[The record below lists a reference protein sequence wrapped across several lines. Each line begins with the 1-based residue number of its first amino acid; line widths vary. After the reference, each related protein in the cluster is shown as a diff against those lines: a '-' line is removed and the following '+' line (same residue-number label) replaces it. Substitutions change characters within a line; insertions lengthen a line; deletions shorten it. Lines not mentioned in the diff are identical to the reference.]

1 MTSRKV
7 RALVILVS
15 AAGFWAC
22 SSESTVDSGPPPA
35 PQATTITLVSGGAQS
50 DTVGHVLPSDVV
62 VRVDDQDG
70 NAMAGQGVSFQ
81 IQSGGGTLDPASA
94 TTDASGTAATSWTL
108 GTTSGGQ
115 QVRAWVTAR
124 SSVSVLVDATATAD
138 VADSVDIEDGD
149 NQIGIISQPLTDS
162 IVVKV
167 FDQYG
172 NGVPGHDVDFAVGSG
187 GTGSVTPQNTTT
199 DANGE
204 AWTSWTLGP
213 EIAVQTVDVDAG
225 GLKND
230 PLSFS
235 AQGTNLTITLI
246 SPDPL
251 VEGQAAWIAGTGFST
266 TPANNTVLVDGVSA
280 TVTASVADTIY
291 FTAPTFDCKPA
302 REVDVRVEVGGI
314 PSLDTP
320 HDIAPAAFV
329 SLAVGEQLLLRDPT
343 DLCFQFEASGTSE
356 EYLIG
361 VQAVGEQMSRLTP
374 VQVVATKDPAAP
386 APPALLP
393 PLLSVPSF
401 GGVDR
406 ESMSPRARRW
416 AAHREAEAELR
427 AMERRIMPRPRG
439 GAYGA
444 AVARGAPR
452 VPPTVNV
459 GDIVPFKFPDLESGD
474 FCNNFFDITT
484 VVKAKSDSSIW
495 LEDIN
500 NPANGFSD
508 AEYVSLSLQLDTL
521 IYAEDVRYLGQPTD
535 LDANDR
541 VVIVVS
547 ERVNR
552 RGGVL
557 GFVVSTDLVPSGS
570 GALECPSSNFGEV
583 YYAKAPDSL
592 GTVDDVYLGSDAIN
606 DAPFLIA
613 HEFAHVIQFSRRL
626 WLVPGAME
634 FPDRWEGEGQ
644 ATFAEEV
651 VGFAYENKSS
661 HQDYGLDVVFNDDD
675 NSDVDWF
682 GQPWFDLS
690 NYFGWLGGSNRTS
703 LGPHECS
710 WLGNSSVTT
719 PCTRGRQHYGTP
731 YNLLRWL
738 SDHLGST
745 FPGGEPGVQRALVN
759 GTVAGF
765 ANFEAELG
773 VDMDTVLAKWAAT
786 LYVDN
791 LIIPADPALDLPS
804 WNMRD
809 IYYGTSVSGR
819 MWPESRLTP
828 AASTFGDFTRT
839 VNVRDASNYYLL
851 VSGAS
856 RPTVAIKART
866 TAGTA
871 LPGHMQYWIVRT
883 Q

>member
-1 MTSRKV
+1 V
-7 RALVILVS
+7 LA
-15 AAGFWAC
+15 
-22 SSESTVDSGPPPA
+22 
-35 PQATTITLVSGGAQS
+35 S
-50 DTVGHVLPSDVV
+50 DLV

-70 NAMAGQGVSFQ
+70 NPMAGQGVDFQ
-81 IQSGGGTLDPASA
+81 IQSGGGTLDPAAA
-94 TTDASGTAATSWTL
+94 TTDASGLAATSWTL
-108 GTTSGGQ
+108 GTTAGGQ
-115 QVRAWVTAR
+115 QIRA
-124 SSVSVLVDATATAD
+124 SVSTQIDVQVLIDATAAAD
-138 VADSVDIEDGD
+138 VADSVDIAHGD
-149 NQIGIISQPLTDS
+149 NQLGIVSRPLFDS
-162 IVVKV
+162 VVVKV

-172 NGVPGHDVDFAVGSG
+172 NGVPGHAVSFTVGSG
-187 GTGSVTPQNTTT
+187 GTGSVIPQDTLTGP
-199 DANGE
+199 DGE
-204 AWTSWTLGP
+204 AWTRWTLGP

-235 AQGTNLTITLI
+235 AQGTNLTITQI

-251 VEGQAAWIAGTGFST
+251 VEGQSAEIAGTGFST
-266 TPANNTVLVDGVSA
+266 TPANNTVLVDGMPA
-280 TVTASVADTIY
+280 TVTASVSDTIY
-291 FTAPTFDCKPA
+291 FTVPTFDCKPA
-302 REVDVRVEVGGI
+302 REVDVQVEVSGI
-314 PSLDTP
+314 PSLATP
-320 HDIAPAAFV
+320 HAVEPAGYL

-343 DLCFQFEASGTSE
+343 DLCFQFRASTPSE

-374 VQVVATKDPAAP
+374 VQVVAEQDPAAP

-393 PLLSVPSF
+393 SLLSVPSM
-401 GGVDR
+401 GGVDPER
-406 ESMSPRARRW
+406 MSPRARRW
-416 AAHREAEAELR
+416 AAHRAAEAELR
-427 AMERRIMPRPRG
+427 DMERRIMPRPPS
-439 GAYGA
+439 GAFA
-444 AVARGAPR
+444 AAAASGPSR
-452 VPPTVNV
+452 VPPDVVV
-459 GDIVPFKFPDLESGD
+459 GQPVAFKFPDVESGD
-474 FCNNFFDITT
+474 FCNNFIDINTI
-484 VVKAKSDSSIW
+484 VKAKSDSSIW
-495 LEDIN
+495 LEDVA

-508 AEYVSLSLQLDTL
+508 AEYISLSLQLDTL
-521 IYAEDVRYLGQPTD
+521 IYAEDVKYLGQPTD
-535 LDANDR
+535 LDANSR
-541 VVIVVS
+541 VVVVVS

-557 GFVVSTDLVPSGS
+557 GFVVSTDLLPTGT
-570 GALECPSSNFGEV
+570 GFNECPSSNFGEI

-626 WLVPGAME
+626 WLVPGATA

-661 HQDYGLDVVFNDDD
+661 GQDYGLDVVFNDDD

-682 GQPWFDLS
+682 GQPWFDLA
-690 NYFGWLGGSNRTS
+690 NYFGWLGGSNRTN

-719 PCTRGRQHYGTP
+719 PCTRSRQHYGTP

-765 ANFEAELG
+765 ANFEDVLN

-791 LIIPADPALDLPS
+791 LILPADPELALPS
-804 WNMRD
+804 WDMRD
-809 IYYGTSVSGR
+809 IYYGTSGGFR

-851 VSGAS
+851 VSGAT

-866 TAGTA
+866 TAGTT